1 VAAAMTAISVTSVN
15 VLDNPS
21 KATNPLQF
29 EIQYECMFDLADDL
43 EWKLTYVGSAESE
56 KYDQVLDTV
65 FVGPV
70 APGQY
75 RFVFQADP
83 PNFQLIPPD
92 DIVGVTVI
100 LLTCSYKSQVRCPT
114 YQGLCG
120 CSSAAGAGGGQ
131 VAGRT
136 HGRCGGSQRP
146 QRAAAGELKWS
157 PATAAVAAAP
167 CVPPSSLAPVAAALL
182 CRSSCGWATT

>member
-1 VAAAMTAISVTSVN
+1 MTAISVTSVN

-29 EIQYECMFDLADDL
+29 EIQYECMFDLADGERTAAPAGPAALGVVAFVPPRPNCHARACVPGSNGAPRWGSIIVAFLASSRRCLFLLPAFKRAAVVIRVPLLLRFPLLPDL

-75 RFVFQADP
+75 RFVFQ
-83 PNFQLIPPD
+83 
-92 DIVGVTVI
+92 
-100 LLTCSYKSQVRCPT
+100 VRFDGT
-114 YQGLCG
+114 
-120 CSSAAGAGGGQ
+120 
-131 VAGRT
+131 
-136 HGRCGGSQRP
+136 
-146 QRAAAGELKWS
+146 RA
-157 PATAAVAAAP
+157 P
-167 CVPPSSLAPVAAALL
+167 
-182 CRSSCGWATT
+182 

>member
-1 VAAAMTAISVTSVN
+1 MTAISVTSVN

-21 KATNPLQF
+21 KVTNPLQF

-43 EWKLTYVGSAESE
+43 EWKLTYVGSADSE

-83 PNFQLIPPD
+83 PEFSKIPPD
-92 DIVGVTVI
+92 DVVGVTVI
-100 LLTCSYKSQVRCPT
+100 LLTCSYKNQEFIRVGYYVNNEYLEEELRDNPPELPLIDRLHRNILADKPRVT
-114 YQGLCG
+114 KFNIDWDAG
-120 CSSAAGAGGGQ
+120 SAAQQQ
-131 VAGRT
+131 VSG
-136 HGRCGGSQRP
+136 
-146 QRAAAGELKWS
+146 
-157 PATAAVAAAP
+157 
-167 CVPPSSLAPVAAALL
+167 LASGMEVD
-182 CRSSCGWATT
+182 S